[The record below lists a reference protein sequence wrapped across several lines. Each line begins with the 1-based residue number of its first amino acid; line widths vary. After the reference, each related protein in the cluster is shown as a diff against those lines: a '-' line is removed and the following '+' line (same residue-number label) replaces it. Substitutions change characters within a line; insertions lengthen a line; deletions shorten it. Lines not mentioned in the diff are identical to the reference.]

1 MVCIN
6 FIESRITRCRIWNCN
21 FGVSRVDLVI
31 GDEMLD
37 DGRILFLGDRD
48 ERCCCLFVALL
59 YFFYGLYK
67 FGTI

>member
-1 MVCIN
+1 M
-6 FIESRITRCRIWNCN
+6 
-21 FGVSRVDLVI
+21 DLVI

-48 ERCCCLFVALL
+48 ERCCCLLVALL